1 MFVMDA
7 MNLED
12 VLDRRRR
19 LVGRGKRAGKARVM
33 LFGEFAGPRRWEEL
47 VSGEG
52 GDREVVV
59 EEVDD
64 PYYGGEEGFD
74 IAYEQCV
81 RFSRNFLKCVF
92 PEV

>member
-19 LVGRGKRAGKARVM
+19 LVGRGGGRGKARVM

-47 VSGEG
+47 VGGEREGSG
-52 GDREVVV
+52 VVI

-81 RFSRNFLKCVF
+81 RFSRNFLECVF